1 MIHESMSVVIE
12 MPAWRAHP
20 IGFDIGYM
28 YIMEIMHEIMR
39 YMGDGSRLMPCM
51 HGSYGHG

>member
-39 YMGDGSRLMPCM
+39 DIWVTAPG
-51 HGSYGHG
+51 